1 MYDFREAAKRQQA
14 YFRHTS
20 STISDKGRTP
30 SEDDD
35 VARRHGHVLAAGCED
50 ENLYPPLRGEAGA
63 RRFFKERKIKWWRDA
78 RSGDAAGEDG
88 PTRNMAGSQVACV
101 NFMLPLARIPGA
113 LAAAI
118 GAIDD
123 DVKGIIDIHHEGRTS
138 PVEFEWIGLGK
149 SLEGGTTRGANNTSV
164 DAFVIADIGAGRR
177 AYLMEWKHFEENTS
191 SDDKG
196 AGIGGQQR
204 KDIYSDLYS
213 AESSAFSGEVPMSEL
228 LYEPFYQLM
237 RLRLLADR
245 MVANRELDVTDAKVV
260 VVVPEGNS
268 GYRERITSP
277 RLAERFPQHKT
288 VSDVMRA
295 TLKDPDATF
304 ASVCP
309 SVLVAAVER
318 KCGSK
323 DTARA
328 WVAYQRERYLTDR
341 RPLTFTFRNLGPV
354 KSAELELGDL
364 TIVAGRNNTGKTY
377 LVYTL
382 YGFLKAW
389 KTFPP
394 PRPAASAASR
404 SAARYPV
411 FEEISNQAAETG
423 HAELPVAPD
432 VLSRE
437 RRAVM
442 RALTRHFSENI
453 PSTVF
458 NVSPEKFENA
468 SIDMHLGT
476 EPLWSTVSAEPEDT
490 PSIRYDGTTLSAVG
504 APPAGKRIHPVVLRR
519 RLWGQYLRF
528 LFPDL
533 PSNPF
538 VLSAERFGISLFYR
552 ELDFV
557 KSQIVDLLQKYGD
570 RKRKDD
576 SDFPFELLDETAG
589 RYALPIKENIDY
601 TRSIPDLRQ
610 QRSEIY
616 QDAFF
621 KDIRKL
627 MNGYYTASG
636 DAIEFRSAARGDRRF
651 AIPLHLASS
660 SARGLSDLYFFLRH
674 AAQKNHLLIIDE
686 PESHLDTANQILLAR
701 LLARLV
707 QAGLKV
713 LVTTHSDYIVKE
725 INNLIMLNGTFAHKA
740 QVIRKLNYRNRDFM
754 DPKRIRAYVAR
765 DQGLHKCSIDEFGIE
780 MPNFDETIDGIN
792 RVANEL
798 FLRLEAESRD

>member
-1 MYDFREAAKRQQA
+1 MYDFREAAKKQQA

-88 PTRNMAGSQVACV
+88 PTRNMACSQVACV

-149 SLEGGTTRGANNTSV
+149 SLEGPVTRGRNCTSV
-164 DAFVIADIGAGRR
+164 DAFVVADTGAGRR

-196 AGIGGQQR
+196 AGIGGQKR

-213 AESSAFSGEVPMSEL
+213 AEASAFSGEVPMSEL

-288 VSDVMRA
+288 VSEVMRA

-442 RALTRHFSENI
+442 RALTRQFSEKVL
-453 PSTVF
+453 STVF
-458 NVSPEKFENA
+458 NVSSEEFENA
-468 SIDMHLGT
+468 SISVQLGA
-476 EPLWSTVSAEPEDT
+476 EPLRSTVSTDSEDT
-490 PSIRYDGTTLSAVG
+490 PSIRYDGTNLSAVVAQPVG
-504 APPAGKRIHPVVLRR
+504 ERIHPAVLRR
-519 RLWGQYLRF
+519 LLWSRYLRF
-528 LFPDL
+528 LFPEL
-533 PSNPF
+533 PPDPF

-552 ELDFV
+552 ELDF
-557 KSQIVDLLQKYGD
+557 KKAQLVDLLQ
-570 RKRKDD
+570 
-576 SDFPFELLDETAG
+576 T
-589 RYALPIKENIDY
+589 
-601 TRSIPDLRQ
+601 DL
-610 QRSEIY
+610 
-616 QDAFF
+616 A
-621 KDIRKL
+621 
-627 MNGYYTASG
+627 T
-636 DAIEFRSAARGDRRF
+636 
-651 AIPLHLASS
+651 
-660 SARGLSDLYFFLRH
+660 
-674 AAQKNHLLIIDE
+674 
-686 PESHLDTANQILLAR
+686 
-701 LLARLV
+701 
-707 QAGLKV
+707 
-713 LVTTHSDYIVKE
+713 
-725 INNLIMLNGTFAHKA
+725 
-740 QVIRKLNYRNRDFM
+740 
-754 DPKRIRAYVAR
+754 
-765 DQGLHKCSIDEFGIE
+765 
-780 MPNFDETIDGIN
+780 DG
-792 RVANEL
+792 
-798 FLRLEAESRD
+798 